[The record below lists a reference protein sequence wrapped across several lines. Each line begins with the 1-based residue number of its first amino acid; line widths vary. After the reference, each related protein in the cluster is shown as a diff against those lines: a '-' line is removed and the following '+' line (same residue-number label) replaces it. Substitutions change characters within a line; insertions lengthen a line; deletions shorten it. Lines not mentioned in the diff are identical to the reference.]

1 MTRNLSI
8 KASRF
13 ARTFLVTMLLSNS
26 AAFAQN
32 QCATGAALENPAAAR
47 SGLGEWFRALLEK
60 IEAPRKEET
69 TARPG
74 IGGTG
79 IDNGGMG
86 GTGIVGVIT
95 GFASVC
101 VNGVEV
107 HFDRD
112 TPVLTD
118 GERTTVRELAI
129 GQIVAVRAQGEG
141 DEVAAQRIAVMHA
154 AVGPVSSVDVQAGTL
169 VALGQQ
175 VRAVYPRELA
185 GLKPGAWVQISG
197 LRNAAGDLSATRIAA
212 IAPKAQV
219 QLSGWAQSD
228 GAGGL
233 RLQGARVDLGNLKDS
248 GTAQAGDEVTVRG
261 QWDGATLRAES
272 LEVEP
277 TRAQLGRVDRVV
289 LEGLVHGTQGQ
300 EYRVGGRTLTLG
312 AKLQISGNPD
322 RAFTVNQRVRITG
335 SIGSDKRVTVN
346 RIEVRSE
353 SDRRGRGQSGTQDD
367 RRGRT
372 RGSDDDGGGDDSSSG
387 SSASGS
393 DDGGKSGSSKSGSDS
408 DSGSRS
414 GSSGSSGSGGSGSGS
429 GKGK

>member
-1 MTRNLSI
+1 MTNNQSI
-8 KASRF
+8 KAVRL
-13 ARTFLVTMLLSNS
+13 ARTCLVTLLLSHS

-32 QCATGAALENPAAAR
+32 QCATGAALENPAATR
-47 SGLGEWFRALLEK
+47 SALGEWFRALLDK
-60 IEAPRKEET
+60 IDAPRKDET

-118 GERTTVRELAI
+118 GERTTARELAI
-129 GQIVAVRAQGEG
+129 GQIVAVRAQGAG

-154 AVGPVSSVDVQAGTL
+154 AIGPVSSVDIQSGTL

-175 VRAVYPRELA
+175 VRAVYPRELN

-197 LRNAAGDLSATRIAA
+197 LRNADGDLSATRIAA
-212 IAPKAQV
+212 VSPRAQV

-233 RLQGARVDLGNLKDS
+233 RLRGARVDLSNIKELG
-248 GTAQAGDEVTVRG
+248 GAMAGDEVTVRG

-277 TRAQLGRVDRVV
+277 TRAQIGRVDRVV
-289 LEGLVHGTQGQ
+289 LEGLVYGTQGQ
-300 EYRVGGRTLTLG
+300 EYRVGGRTLSLG
-312 AKLQISGNPD
+312 EKLQISGNPD

-335 SIGSDKRVTVN
+335 SIGPDKRVTVD

-353 SDRRGRGQSGTQDD
+353 SDRRGRGQLGSQDD
-367 RRGRT
+367 RRGRS
-372 RGSDDDGGGDDSSSG
+372 RGSDDDAGGDDSRSG
-387 SSASGS
+387 SSGSGS
-393 DDGGKSGSSKSGSDS
+393 DDGSKSGSSKSGS

-414 GSSGSSGSGGSGSGS
+414 GSSGSSGSSGGSGSGS

>member
-1 MTRNLSI
+1 
-8 KASRF
+8 
-13 ARTFLVTMLLSNS
+13 
-26 AAFAQN
+26 
-32 QCATGAALENPAAAR
+32 
-47 SGLGEWFRALLEK
+47 
-60 IEAPRKEET
+60 
-69 TARPG
+69 
-74 IGGTG
+74 
-79 IDNGGMG
+79 MG

-112 TPVLTD
+112 TPVTTD
-118 GERTTVRELAI
+118 GERTTARELAI
-129 GQIVAVRAQGEG
+129 GQIVAVRAQGAG

-154 AVGPVSSVDVQAGTL
+154 AVGPVSSVDIQSGTL

-185 GLKPGAWVQISG
+185 GLKPGSWVQISG
-197 LRNAAGDLSATRIAA
+197 LRNADGDLSATRIVG
-212 IAPKAQV
+212 IAPRAQV

-233 RLQGARVDLGNLKDS
+233 RLQGARVDLGNIKES
-248 GTAQAGDEVTVRG
+248 GGAMAGDEVTVRG

-277 TRAQLGRVDRVV
+277 TRAQIGRVDRVV

-312 AKLQISGNPD
+312 EKLQISGNPD

-335 SIGSDKRVTVN
+335 SIGPDKRVTVN

-353 SDRRGRGQSGTQDD
+353 SDRRGRGQSGSQDD

-372 RGSDDDGGGDDSSSG
+372 RGSDDDGGSDDSRSG
-387 SSASGS
+387 SSGSGS
-393 DDGGKSGSSKSGSDS
+393 DDGSKSGSSKSGSDS

-414 GSSGSSGSGGSGSGS
+414 GSSGSSGSSGGSGSGS